1 VEPVLVI
8 QVEDGSG
15 KQLSKT
21 NIDEIV
27 KVVERVAGKLPDA
40 AWAHAFQDDSNIEA
54 AGHSIRKI
62 DASKIENDGAV
73 RIVLFKMS
81 LSTGWDCPRAEVL
94 MSFRRALDHTLIAQL
109 VGRMVRTPLA
119 RNIEGSDLLNS
130 VGLFLPHYD
139 ATGLRKIIDD
149 LSNPDP
155 ESGIPVDVQD
165 GASLLRVSLDS
176 KQQKC
181 VERYQ
186 QLPSYRVERVTKISN
201 VRRLVR
207 FARYLAGDEIDVKE
221 LDTVKE
227 LIVKALEQEL
237 VKLKKNATF
246 IGNLAANEEIEV
258 RETWVGYGF
267 DDSSP
272 ESKTI
277 RIKATEENIEDL
289 FSRCSRTLGEGL
301 HMEFWRSRQNEKKP
315 LQSKLELV
323 GLLMEEKV
331 LNVLEEL
338 CGERLQTLQRKHD
351 EAIRA
356 LGTAARERY
365 NALRRIAKEPESENL
380 LLPPDMEIKDE
391 GEAYEGHL
399 YKDERGKFHAVLN
412 KWEAKVVRELIEG
425 DKSVIAWLRL
435 LPRKDW
441 ALCIPYEQHNE
452 RHPLYPDIVAFRKT
466 KNGIIVD
473 ILDPHGTQLDDAVEK
488 AKGLA
493 AYARKHGT
501 DFGRIDLIIV
511 DGKNK
516 LKRLNLNDES
526 VRERV
531 DMVTSREHLV
541 DLLNELS

>member
-1 VEPVLVI
+1 
-8 QVEDGSG
+8 
-15 KQLSKT
+15 LSQT

-27 KVVERVAGKLPDA
+27 KVVERVTGKLPDA
-40 AWAHAFQDDSNIEA
+40 AWAHAFQDDGSIEA

-62 DASKIENDGAV
+62 NASKIENDGAV

-94 MSFRRALDHTLIAQL
+94 MSFRKALDHTLIAQL

-139 ATGLRKIIDD
+139 ATGLRKIVED
-149 LSNPDP
+149 LSHPDP
-155 ESGIPVDVQD
+155 ETGLPIEVQD
-165 GASLLRVSLDS
+165 GASLVRVSLDP

-207 FARYLAGDEIDVKE
+207 FARYLAGDEIDAKE
-221 LDTVKE
+221 LDAVKE
-227 LIVKALEQEL
+227 LIVKTLEREL
-237 VKLKKNATF
+237 GKCKKNAAF
-246 IGNLAANEEIEV
+246 IGNIAANEEIDV
-258 RETWVGYGF
+258 RETWVRYGSQ
-267 DDSSP
+267 DSSP
-272 ESKTI
+272 ESETI
-277 RIKATEENIEDL
+277 RVKATEENIEDL
-289 FSRCSRTLGEGL
+289 FSRCGRTLGEGL
-301 HMEFWRSRQNEKKP
+301 HMEFWRSRQNEKRP

-331 LNVLEEL
+331 LDTLEDI
-338 CGERLQTLQRKHD
+338 CGERLQVLQRKHD
-351 EAIRA
+351 NAIRS

-365 NALRRIAKEPESENL
+365 NALRRIAKEPEPEHL

-391 GEAYEGHL
+391 GDAYEGHL
-399 YKDERGKFHAVLN
+399 YKDDRGKFRAVLN

-425 DKSVIAWLRL
+425 DKSVIGWLRL

-441 ALCIPYEQHNE
+441 ALRIPYEKHNE

-466 KNGIIVD
+466 KSGIVVD

-493 AYARKHGT
+493 AYARRHGN
-501 DFGRIDLIIV
+501 DFGQIDLIIV
-511 DGKNK
+511 DGKDK

-531 DMVTSREHLV
+531 DMVTSREHLLH
-541 DLLNELS
+541 LLNELS